1 MFSFRFALVP
11 FVLSMFAVTSAF
23 AAAGSLTV
31 KVTPVSDTVTYSVP
45 SASPPLNMLIGYTMK
60 FTNSDGNTINNVNIT
75 FSIDNA
81 AAELVESGLP
91 TGCGRVSG
99 TNSLRCTVTQMKSGA
114 SFPANATGAPFV
126 FFYKSPTDPTP
137 TVLTDTTVINSK
149 VRTTYAEA
157 TNGSNPAP
165 NSDIE
170 STGPSVTLG
179 TVNDNT
185 IKSAISKN
193 GGALQTGN
201 AGIPNSSTTPATELL
216 VVPQLPGFT
225 QYTAAAVVIDLIT
238 GTNEAQCLNLGHF
251 IQCPIFSTSVP
262 TDPTVVGSPPL
273 QFTSTPL
280 SMTYRIHPS
289 NLKMSAAQILNSV
302 QIYYQK
308 DGETGFQLVTD
319 ICPSAGTSNGTGRPC
334 IAPTPKCYKSNNAP
348 TPALVGVCEW
358 KLNNTENGL
367 IKVQ

>member
-1 MFSFRFALVP
+1 MFSFRHALVP
-11 FVLSMFAVTSAF
+11 VLLSMSVTSAI
-23 AAAGSLTV
+23 AAGGSLTITV
-31 KVTPVSDTVTYSVP
+31 KAVSDIVTYSNP
-45 SASPPLNMLIGYTMK
+45 TASPPLNMLIGYTMK
-60 FTNSDGNTINNVNIT
+60 FTNSDSNTINNVNIT

-91 TGCGRVSG
+91 TGCARVSG
-99 TNSLRCTVTQMKSGA
+99 TNSLRCTVVQMKSGA
-114 SFPANATGAPFV
+114 SFPANGTGAPFA
-126 FFYKSPTDPTP
+126 FFYKSPTG
-137 TVLTDTTVINSK
+137 TDTTILSSK
-149 VRTTYAEA
+149 VRKTYAEG
-157 TNGSNPAP
+157 TNGSNPNV

-170 STGPSVTLG
+170 VAGPSVTLG
-179 TVNDNT
+179 TVNADT

-201 AGIPNSSTTPATELL
+201 AGIPNSSTKATELL
-216 VVPQLPGFT
+216 LVPQLPGVT

-262 TDPTVVGSPPL
+262 TDPTLVGSPPL

-289 NLKMSAAQILNSV
+289 NFKMSAAQILNSV

-334 IAPTPKCYKSNNAP
+334 IAPSPQCYKNNNAP

-367 IKVQ
+367 LKVL